1 MIAASIDSFISI
13 IGSQVGRTSHDL
25 VTIYRGHRDIV
36 WRLVPTIARSGFNSD
51 AFCRDPNDQ
60 SAERTLFL
68 FFRDWTAS
76 MMPTW
81 VSEGSDREVSWR
93 KLAVAQHHGLPTRL
107 LDWTTNPLVA
117 LFFAVEGEPE
127 LCHVK
132 PPATCSICGG
142 DGKHDSAVYVLKDRN
157 GFSVTTL
164 AANSKNGLAPYY
176 AYDENVGVL
185 WPPHVNPRISAQGSI
200 FTIRKD
206 PGKPVDPDVTI
217 RIPWQRRSEILHRLE
232 QLGINRKTLFP
243 DMEGVAAYLRW
254 ACTSWDPKRGVVPV
268 SAAVNRL
275 SSQ

>member
-1 MIAASIDSFISI
+1 MIADSIDSFISI
-13 IGSQVGRTSHDL
+13 IGSQVRRTSHDL
-25 VTIYRGHRDIV
+25 VTVYRGHRDIV
-36 WRLVPTIARSGFNSD
+36 WRLVPTIARSSFSSD
-51 AFCRDPNDQ
+51 AFCRGPNAQ

-81 VSEGSDREVSWR
+81 VSEGSEGEISWR
-93 KLAVAQHHGLPTRL
+93 KLVVAQHHGLPTRL
-107 LDWTTNPLVA
+107 LDWTTNPLAA

-127 LCHVK
+127 LCPVK
-132 PPATCSICGG
+132 PPATCSFCGA

-164 AANSKNGLAPYY
+164 AWNPKNGLAPYY

-206 PGKPVDPDVTI
+206 PGKPVDADLTI
-217 RIPWQRRSEILHRLE
+217 RIPWQRRSEILQRLE
-232 QLGINRKTLFP
+232 QLGVNRKTLFP

-254 ACTSWDPKRGVVPV
+254 ACTSWDPKRGVVPL
-268 SAAVNRL
+268 SAAVNR
-275 SSQ
+275 STSQ